1 MKETLIN
8 TLNNLERGYEIN
20 MINELN
26 VETNTIKEEKEN
38 MVNNN
43 LEENI
48 LMEDINN
55 EIKENIKKE
64 IILGEEQQKIYNIME
79 NTYDN
84 MLILGKAGTGKSEL
98 LKYYKE
104 HTIKSV
110 LVVSP
115 TGIAALNVGGRTIH
129 STFHFDFG
137 LQYTDKIL
145 GEWFTH
151 YDGIFDEI
159 DTIIF
164 DEISMIRADLFEAI
178 NIILQ
183 NGRKCILPFGGIQVI
198 GFGDLYQLPPVAKG
212 EETMRYL
219 QDTYRGIMFYD
230 SPAFQEGEFKIYEL
244 GHIYRQSD
252 FHFKNLLNR
261 VRKGEKSK
269 DLLDELN
276 KRVVIPDINDNI
288 ITITST
294 KPIADGIN
302 KRKLDELKGKEYT
315 YTGILEGNIKENDLP
330 TDVLLRL
337 KEGSQIIMVVND
349 KKGRWVNGT
358 AGTISSLS
366 DNSITVK
373 IRGIDYKIERH
384 TWDKLKPYYDEKTKK
399 VEEHVDGTF
408 KQFPVKLAWA
418 TTIHRSQSK
427 TYDSLLIDLGS
438 GAFEDGQLYV
448 ALSRC
453 TSLDKLYL
461 KKPIRPTDI
470 KVNKSVVNFMKV
482 HKIIKLYEEE
492 NNLA

>member
-8 TLNNLERGYEIN
+8 TLNNLEKGDMNMNNNINKEIN
-20 MINELN
+20 DLGKMGNN
-26 VETNTIKEEKEN
+26 VIQ
-38 MVNNN
+38 
-43 LEENI
+43 
-48 LMEDINN
+48 
-55 EIKENIKKE
+55 
-64 IILGEEQQKIYNIME
+64 LGEEQLKIYNIME

-115 TGIAALNVGGRTIH
+115 TGIAALNVGGKTIH
-129 STFHFDFG
+129 STFRFDFG
-137 LQYTDKIL
+137 LQYKDKIL

-151 YDGIFDEI
+151 YDGVFDEI

-230 SPAFQEGEFKIYEL
+230 TPAFQEGEFKIYEL

-315 YTGILEGNIKENDLP
+315 YTGILEGNLKENDLP

-366 DNSITVK
+366 DDSITVK

-399 VEEHVDGTF
+399 VEEYIEGSF

-418 TTIHRSQSK
+418 TTVHRSQSK
-427 TYDSLLIDLGS
+427 TYNSLLIDLGD

-453 TSLDKLYL
+453 TSLDKIYL

-470 KVNKSVVNFMKV
+470 KVNKSVVNFMKT
-482 HKIIKLYEEE
+482 HEIISFYEDE